1 MSVNSG
7 VDCKIKEDEREEN
20 SKGCKEKA
28 AKRKRKKNVPGIATR
43 KRLMVCVDCKMELA
57 YRYNNLSML

>member
-1 MSVNSG
+1 MREKKIAKG
-7 VDCKIKEDEREEN
+7 VKKKQPRENE
-20 SKGCKEKA
+20 
-28 AKRKRKKNVPGIATR
+28 KKNVPGIATR